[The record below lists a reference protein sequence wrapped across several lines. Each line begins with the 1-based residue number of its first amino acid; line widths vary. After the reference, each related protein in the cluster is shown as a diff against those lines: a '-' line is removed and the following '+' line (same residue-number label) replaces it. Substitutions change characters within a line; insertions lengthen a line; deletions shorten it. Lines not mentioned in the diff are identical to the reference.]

1 MSYGLAASTAG
12 NLSQREQRG
21 PIDPIL
27 CQLLGEFWPS
37 EIEGLGFTCAKIC
50 GTVFFSGF
58 VPLFCR
64 GPSFKVQVGFRVE
77 DLGLSF
83 LHNNNQTS
91 FLLFGF

>member
-1 MSYGLAASTAG
+1 MW
-12 NLSQREQRG
+12 N
-21 PIDPIL
+21 
-27 CQLLGEFWPS
+27 CV
-37 EIEGLGFTCAKIC
+37 CVC
-50 GTVFFSGF
+50 VCVFCGF

-77 DLGLSF
+77 GLGLSF